1 MMSLGK
7 QLTARLRLLTRE
19 GVESAQAL
27 VVSDN
32 RTQLTVADDQH
43 TSRVTLELF
52 DYDRYSVTMRTL
64 EVTTGFSLIPD
75 RQSSLCEDVKTAL
88 SACAVNIIRQLNYLE
103 EPLAV
108 WELEHNDQ
116 AVQLRSSP
124 PQREESDVF
133 YWEVLLQV
141 GEQSSVTLAR
151 YHWAE
156 GMVER
161 ELVPY
166 PVTFALV
173 ARIADSLHA
182 ALQ

>member
-19 GVESAQAL
+19 GIESAQAL
-27 VVSDN
+27 VVGDN
-32 RTQLTVADDQH
+32 CTRLTVTDDQH
-43 TSRVTLELF
+43 TSKVALELF

-64 EVTTGFSLIPD
+64 ELTCGFSPILDLQAPSDEAI
-75 RQSSLCEDVKTAL
+75 KTVL
-88 SACAVNIIRQLNYLE
+88 SAYAANIIRQLNYLE

-108 WELEHNDQ
+108 WELEHNEQ

-124 PQREESDVF
+124 PQREEADVF
-133 YWEVLLQV
+133 YWEALLQV
-141 GEQSSVTLAR
+141 GERSSVTLAR

-161 ELVPY
+161 ELAPY
-166 PVTFALV
+166 PVTCALV